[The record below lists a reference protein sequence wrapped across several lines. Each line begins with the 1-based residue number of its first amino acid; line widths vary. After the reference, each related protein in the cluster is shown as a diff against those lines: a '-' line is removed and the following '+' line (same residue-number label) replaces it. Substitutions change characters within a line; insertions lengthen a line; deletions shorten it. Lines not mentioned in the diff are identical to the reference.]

1 VESPRLATEAH
12 GNWFVQ
18 VYSRI
23 LAQFRALSRAMKQ
36 YDVVV
41 VGGGIHGA
49 GVLQAAAAAGH
60 SALLIERLG
69 LASGTSSRSSKLIHG
84 GLRYLESGQF
94 ALVRES
100 LRERAIHLRIA
111 AELVELKP
119 FFIPVYR
126 DTRRRP
132 WQLKLGLWM
141 YALLGGFDSSTRFG
155 TVPKSDWSA
164 LDGLETHDLEAVIR
178 YHDAQTDDALLT
190 RAVADSALSLGAEL
204 AMPASFTGATLADD
218 GVTVA
223 YRQDRVGMEC
233 NARVLVNAA
242 GPWATRV
249 AGAIRPAIPIP
260 DVDLVQGTHIVLPF
274 PVTSGIYYVE
284 SPADGRAVFV
294 MPWHGATLIGTTE
307 TPYRGEPDQVH
318 PLPEEEEY
326 LLAVARRYFPAFRHL
341 TREHITQR
349 FAGLRV
355 LPAATQA
362 AFDRSRETIFSTD
375 RESKPRVLGIYGGK
389 LTGWRAAAAHVLERI
404 STSLPA
410 RPRLAAT
417 DQLIL
422 RRPT

>member
-1 VESPRLATEAH
+1 
-12 GNWFVQ
+12 
-18 VYSRI
+18 
-23 LAQFRALSRAMKQ
+23 MKQ
-36 YDVVV
+36 YDVVI

-60 SALLIERLG
+60 RALLIERAG

-111 AELVELKP
+111 AALVELKP
-119 FFIPVYR
+119 FFIPVYP

-132 WQLKLGLWM
+132 WQLKLGLWV
-141 YALLGGFDSSTRFG
+141 YALLGGFDASTRFG
-155 TVPKSDWSA
+155 AVPKRDWPS
-164 LDGLETHDLEAVIR
+164 LDGLETHGLEAVIR

-190 RAVADSALSLGAEL
+190 RAVVQSALSLDAEL
-204 AMPASFTGATLADD
+204 AMPADFTAATLTDD
-218 GVTVA
+218 GVIVA
-223 YRQDRVGMEC
+223 YSEDGSAVQVG
-233 NARVLVNAA
+233 ARVLVNAA
-242 GPWATRV
+242 GPWAPQV
-249 AGAIRPAIPIP
+249 ARAIQPAIPVP

-274 PVTSGIYYVE
+274 AVTAGIYYVE
-284 SPADGRAVFV
+284 SPTDGRAVFV

-307 TPYRGEPDQVH
+307 TPYRGAPDQVH
-318 PLPEEEEY
+318 PLPSEEDY
-326 LLAVARRYFPAFRHL
+326 LLAVARHYFPAFRHL

-355 LPAATQA
+355 LPAATQT
-362 AFDRSRETIFSTD
+362 AFDRSRETIFTTD
-375 RESKPRVLGIYGGK
+375 REHAPRVLGIYGGK
-389 LTGWRAAAAHVLERI
+389 LTGWRAAAAHVLGRI
-404 STSLPA
+404 APSLPP
-410 RPRLAAT
+410 RPRRAAT

>member
-1 VESPRLATEAH
+1 
-12 GNWFVQ
+12 
-18 VYSRI
+18 
-23 LAQFRALSRAMKQ
+23 MKQ

-60 SALLIERLG
+60 STLLIERLG

-141 YALLGGFDSSTRFG
+141 YALLGGFDASTRFG
-155 TVPKSDWSA
+155 AVPKREWPS
-164 LDGLETHDLEAVIR
+164 LDGLKTQGLEAVIR

-190 RAVADSALSLGAEL
+190 RAVVQSALSLGAEL
-204 AMPASFTGATLADD
+204 AMPASFTRATLTEDA
-218 GVTVA
+218 VA
-223 YRQDRVGMEC
+223 VVYDQNGSSMEC
-233 NARVLVNAA
+233 TARVLVNAA
-242 GPWATRV
+242 GPWAPHV
-249 AGAIRPAIPIP
+249 GSAIQPAIPIP
-260 DVDLVQGTHIVLPF
+260 DVDLVQGAHIVLPF
-274 PVTSGIYYVE
+274 PVTAGIYYVE
-284 SPADGRAVFV
+284 SPTDGRAVFV

-307 TPYRGEPDQVH
+307 TPCH
-318 PLPEEEEY
+318 
-326 LLAVARRYFPAFRHL
+326 YFPGFGHL

-349 FAGLRV
+349 IAGLRV

-362 AFDRSRETIFSTD
+362 AFDRSRETIFTAD
-375 RESKPRVLGIYGGK
+375 REPKPRVLGIYGGK

-404 STSLPA
+404 SVSLPA
-410 RPRLAAT
+410 RPRRAAT

-422 RRPT
+422 RRPL

>member
-1 VESPRLATEAH
+1 
-12 GNWFVQ
+12 
-18 VYSRI
+18 
-23 LAQFRALSRAMKQ
+23 MKQ
-36 YDVVV
+36 YDVVI

-141 YALLGGFDSSTRFG
+141 YALLGGFDASTRFG
-155 TVPKSDWSA
+155 SVPRREWSS
-164 LDGLETHDLEAVIR
+164 LDGLKTQDLDAVIR

-190 RAVADSALSLGAEL
+190 RAVVQSALSLDAQL
-204 AMPASFTGATLADD
+204 AMPASFTGAALTDE
-218 GVTVA
+218 GVTVTYDQGA
-223 YRQDRVGMEC
+223 KAVEC
-233 NARVLVNAA
+233 SARVLVNAA
-242 GPWATRV
+242 GPWAPHV
-249 AGAIRPAIPIP
+249 AGAIRPVIPIP

-274 PVTSGIYYVE
+274 AVAAGIYYVE
-284 SPADGRAVFV
+284 SPTDGRAVFV
-294 MPWHGATLIGTTE
+294 MPWHGSALIGTTE
-307 TPYRGEPDQVH
+307 TPYHGAPERVH

-326 LLAVARRYFPAFRHL
+326 LLAVARHYFPSFKHL

-355 LPAATQA
+355 LPAASEA
-362 AFDRSRETIFSTD
+362 AFDRSRETIFTTD
-375 RESKPRVLGIYGGK
+375 REPNPRVLGIYGGK
-389 LTGWRAAAAHVLERI
+389 LTGWRAAAAHVLSRI
-404 STSLPA
+404 EPSLPGA
-410 RPRLAAT
+410 TRRAAT

>member
-1 VESPRLATEAH
+1 
-12 GNWFVQ
+12 
-18 VYSRI
+18 
-23 LAQFRALSRAMKQ
+23 MKQ
-36 YDVVV
+36 YDVVI

-119 FFIPVYR
+119 FFMPVYR
-126 DTRRRP
+126 ETRRRP

-141 YALLGGFDSSTRFG
+141 YALLGGFGASTRFG
-155 TVPKSDWSA
+155 AVPKRDWPA
-164 LDGLETHDLEAVIR
+164 LDGLETRHLDAVIR

-190 RAVADSALSLGAEL
+190 RAVVQSALSLGAEL
-204 AMPASFTGATLADD
+204 AMPAEFTGASLAEE
-218 GVTVA
+218 GVTVT
-223 YRQDRVGMEC
+223 YGQGGSTLQC
-233 NARVLVNAA
+233 TGRVLVNAA
-242 GPWATRV
+242 GPWAPRV
-249 AGAIRPAIPIP
+249 GRAIRPAIPMP

-274 PVTSGIYYVE
+274 PVTAGIYYVE
-284 SPADGRAVFV
+284 SPTDGRAVFV

-307 TPYRGEPDQVH
+307 TPYRGEPGDVH
-318 PLPEEEEY
+318 PLPAEEQY
-326 LLAVARRYFPAFRHL
+326 LLDVAHHYFPAFRHL

-362 AFDRSRETIFSTD
+362 AFDRSRETIFTTD
-375 RESKPRVLGIYGGK
+375 REPRPRVLGIYGGK

-404 STSLPA
+404 RTSLPQ

>member
-1 VESPRLATEAH
+1 MGQDTSAI
-12 GNWFVQ
+12 
-18 VYSRI
+18 SRN
-23 LAQFRALSRAMKQ
+23 SRAMKR
-36 YDVVV
+36 YDVVI

-141 YALLGGFDSSTRFG
+141 YALLGGFDASTRFG
-155 TVPKSDWSA
+155 TVPKREWPS
-164 LDGLETHDLEAVIR
+164 LDGLETQGLDAVIR
-178 YHDAQTDDALLT
+178 YHDAQTDDASLT
-190 RAVADSALSLGAEL
+190 RAVVQSALSLGAEL
-204 AMPASFTGATLADD
+204 AMPASFVAATLTED
-218 GVTVA
+218 GVTVV
-223 YRQDRVGMEC
+223 YNQGGSTVETS
-233 NARVLVNAA
+233 ARVLVNAA
-242 GPWATRV
+242 GPWAPHV
-249 AGAIRPAIPIP
+249 GGAIHPAIPIP

-274 PVTSGIYYVE
+274 AVTAGIYYVE
-284 SPADGRAVFV
+284 SPTDGRAVFV

-326 LLAVARRYFPAFRHL
+326 LLAVAHHYFPAFRHL

-362 AFDRSRETIFSTD
+362 AFDRSRETIFTTD
-375 RESKPRVLGIYGGK
+375 REPKPRVLGIYGGK

-404 STSLPA
+404 GASLPPC
-410 RPRLAAT
+410 PRRAAT

-422 RRPT
+422 RRPK